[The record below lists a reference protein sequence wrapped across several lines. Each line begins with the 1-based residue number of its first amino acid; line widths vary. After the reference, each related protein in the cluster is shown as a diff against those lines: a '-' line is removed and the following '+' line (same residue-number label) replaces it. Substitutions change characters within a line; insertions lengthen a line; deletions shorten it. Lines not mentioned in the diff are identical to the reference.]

1 MVKSKKREI
10 QWGQVT
16 AATTQ
21 MQEQDQQVA
30 AQAAQ
35 ARQNKIYVPLDKIKD
50 RPLDTRPLNQGHVQ
64 KLAESI
70 AVLGLLEPLVVDNHN
85 RLIAGAHRLAAVRR
99 LREENSAEYEIQ
111 FPNDG
116 IPVRMLSFDA
126 ELDPA
131 RALECEVAENEHRKD
146 YTPAEVRNLAER
158 LIGAGYTSYTKGRP
172 KKGEKALKPALE
184 IIIGKNRRTIQ
195 RYLNPDNDNFRKSET
210 DVSLFQSQKT
220 LQKIHK
226 SLQSWQKVDE
236 KGIITPKCQKLATQL
251 PKWLK
256 LVEEAIA
263 ELERQQ

>member
-16 AATTQ
+16 AATSQ
-21 MQEQDQQVA
+21 MQEQDRQVA
-30 AQAAQ
+30 EQAAQ
-35 ARQNKIYVPLDKIKD
+35 ARQNKIYVPLNKIKE

-70 AVLGLLEPLVVDNHN
+70 AVLGLLEPLVVDNHQ

-99 LREENSAEYEIQ
+99 LREENSSTYKMQ
-111 FPNDG
+111 FANDA
-116 IPVRMLSFDA
+116 IPVRMLPFDA
-126 ELDPA
+126 ELEPA
-131 RALECEVAENEHRKD
+131 RALECEVAENEHRRD

-158 LIGAGYTSYTKGRP
+158 LIAAGYTSYTKGRP

-195 RYLNPDNDNFRKSET
+195 RYLNPDPDNFPKSET
-210 DVSLFQSQKT
+210 AVSLFQSQKT
-220 LQKIHK
+220 LEKIHK
-226 SLQSWQKVDE
+226 SLQSWHKIERKV
-236 KGIITPKCQKLATQL
+236 IMTPKCQKLATQL

-263 ELERQQ
+263 ELEKQP